1 MGVIAK
7 SSLFGRQV
15 SGGFFFHGSL
25 YNYWKG
31 MGVLWGMVVTAR
43 HFFDSFDPQGMVVTA
58 GHFF

>member
-7 SSLFGRQV
+7 SPLFGRQV

-31 MGVLWGMVVTAR
+31 MGVLWGMVVTAG
-43 HFFDSFDPQGMVVTA
+43 HFFESFDPQGMVVIA

>member
-7 SSLFGRQV
+7 SPLFGRQV
-15 SGGFFFHGSL
+15 SGGFFFHGRL

-31 MGVLWGMVVTAR
+31 TGVLWGMVVTA
-43 HFFDSFDPQGMVVTA
+43 